1 MKSSNFKIGICCQ
14 HFRNIRHSVCYNWA
28 LGSQFATS
36 GLFSVKRSVSSPCFS
51 ILNITSL
58 SESSGPGIYS
68 EKHPLALPRHMH
80 IRARG
85 AGFRV
90 QLWVLGESG
99 ECNLSHFVD
108 VSIDMPDLLDIN
120 HLRARGLQPGEEELP
135 DISPPI
141 VIPDDSKGT
150 IVCQEVALL
159 PLSPLTPNGGV
170 SYLLPLC
177 CPLAIFLCCNPL

>member
-1 MKSSNFKIGICCQ
+1 MKSSDLKIGICCQ
-14 HFRNIRHSVCYNWA
+14 RFKNIRHSVCYNWS

-36 GLFSVKRSVSSPCFS
+36 GLFSVKCSVLSPGS
-51 ILNITSL
+51 PLNLTSL
-58 SESSGPGIYS
+58 SESTGPGIYS
-68 EKHPLALPRHMH
+68 RGLKNIPLALPRG
-80 IRARG
+80 AR
-85 AGFRV
+85 FRGR
-90 QLWVLGESG
+90 LWVFEESS

-150 IVCQEVALL
+150 TFCQEDVLL
-159 PLSPLTPNGGV
+159 PLSPPHPQWKSLFSSTTLSSLGH
-170 SYLLPLC
+170 LPVL
-177 CPLAIFLCCNPL
+177 

>member
-1 MKSSNFKIGICCQ
+1 
-14 HFRNIRHSVCYNWA
+14 
-28 LGSQFATS
+28 
-36 GLFSVKRSVSSPCFS
+36 
-51 ILNITSL
+51 
-58 SESSGPGIYS
+58 
-68 EKHPLALPRHMH
+68 MH

-85 AGFRV
+85 AGFRG

-159 PLSPLTPNGGV
+159 PLYPPHPQWKS
-170 SYLLPLC
+170 LLSFSTLLSLGHLPVL
-177 CPLAIFLCCNPL
+177 